1 MSGKVSQETAFSV
14 RAFETN
20 RWMLWEKAAS
30 TWAWKLLPIDEQH
43 TRLII
48 RLRCHYRWHRP
59 TIVTDLI
66 LMEIGDF
73 PMMRKLMLG
82 LKRRAE
88 HGSQQSRET
97 AAATAGEETLA
108 PLNTYRGGGQ

>member
-1 MSGKVSQETAFSV
+1 VSQETAFRV

-20 RWMLWEKAAS
+20 YWMLWEKAAS
-30 TWAWKLLPIDEQH
+30 TWAWKLLPIDGQH

-48 RLRCHYRWHRP
+48 RLRCRYRWSRP

-73 PMMRKLMLG
+73 PMMRRLMLG

-88 HGSQQSRET
+88 RSGVPIPEPAEAR
-97 AAATAGEETLA
+97 AG
-108 PLNTYRGGGQ
+108 